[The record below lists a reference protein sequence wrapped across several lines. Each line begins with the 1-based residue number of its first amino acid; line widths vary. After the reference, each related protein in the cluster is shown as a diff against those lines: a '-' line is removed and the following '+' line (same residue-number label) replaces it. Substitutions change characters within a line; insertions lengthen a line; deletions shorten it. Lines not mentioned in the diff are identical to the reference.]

1 MCLLK
6 TNKSL
11 EGGRDE
17 GSSSQN
23 LNVPFS
29 GARTALGM
37 KIWSKALGSWCL
49 QLQGALG
56 VGRFAMSS
64 LAVQVWNCCCPWD
77 VVFQKSPLQLVPYWD
92 NSWINKLWITH
103 NLMPLS
109 SLFSGIAVS
118 MGQSILDF

>member
-1 MCLLK
+1 MCQLK

-11 EGGRDE
+11 GGGNDE

-29 GARTALGM
+29 GARSCFGDENLEQSIG
-37 KIWSKALGSWCL
+37 I

-64 LAVQVWNCCCPWD
+64 LAVQVWDCCCPWD
-77 VVFQKSPLQLVPYWD
+77 IVFQKSPLQLVPYWD

-103 NLMPLS
+103 HLMPLS